1 MLYRLEERY
10 SFAIWKKYSASGS
23 GVQNMGLAKDE
34 MIRISTTLVFRM
46 EMLFPTPYKLT
57 DKAYAKAI

>member
-1 MLYRLEERY
+1 MLCRLEERY

-46 EMLFPTPYKLT
+46 EMLFPTH
-57 DKAYAKAI
+57 